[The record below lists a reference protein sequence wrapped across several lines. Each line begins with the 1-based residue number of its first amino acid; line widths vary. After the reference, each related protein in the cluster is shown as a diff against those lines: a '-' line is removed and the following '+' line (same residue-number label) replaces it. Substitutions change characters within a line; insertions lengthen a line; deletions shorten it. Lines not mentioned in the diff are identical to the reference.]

1 MERRVKFITLLLS
14 LLAISFPAFAA
25 EKESAY
31 DRVMRT
37 GTIRCGYFNAMPY
50 FMIDPVSGKK
60 SGIAYEYMERLGKE
74 LDLKIDWAAEVGY
87 GDLIAAL
94 HSGKIDAFCSMLWN
108 NPSRAKQ
115 IDFVMPLNF
124 NVVRAYVRKGDTAR
138 FKGGLAAVNNEKIR
152 ISCVDGEMTALIANA
167 DFPEAQKICLPQL
180 SPMAD
185 MFMNVVTDKADII
198 FTAPDVVADFEKT
211 NGDKLDELKLPTP
224 VRIFPAAVAINRG
237 EFEFLRML
245 DHTTAFLHSM
255 GYIDQVLD
263 KYETTPPNFMRMAKP
278 YKEAL

>member
-1 MERRVKFITLLLS
+1 MRFFIAALLLAFLS
-14 LLAISFPAFAA
+14 IPPALAA
-25 EKESAY
+25 EKESTY

-37 GTIRCGYFNAMPY
+37 NTIRCGYFNAMPY
-50 FMIDPVSGKK
+50 FMIDPATGKK

-94 HSGKIDAFCSMLWN
+94 QSGKIDAFCSMLWN

-138 FKGGLAAVNNEKIR
+138 FKNGLATVNDEKIR

-167 DFPEAQKICLPQL
+167 DFPKAQKVCLPQL

-211 NGDKLDELKLPTP
+211 NGDKLDELKLPSP

-245 DHTTAFLHSM
+245 DHTTSFLHSM
-255 GYIDQVLD
+255 GFIDQVLD

-278 YKEAL
+278 YKDKQ